1 MATIIHEEM
10 SPKFHTVSLNASELS
25 ETSPLSASP
34 LFKSMIRGNPVVN
47 DESQQLLDRFQHIS
61 HEHASRIYLQS
72 YLLQMETPSL
82 QEMTSP
88 KDPELVPNFTLQSQN
103 EVQLTSSMT
112 VEFQQREKDIPIF
125 GSKAVIEID
134 QSAKSLVSIE
144 ATLAEKPDISPVAR
158 LSPFEA
164 LEQIRKFGKLESLSD
179 TTVSS
184 PSVVFFADM
193 VTAKWRLAYY
203 FTNVPAFP
211 PEFTNQGD
219 EDESDNTHQFCV
231 GNSPRH
237 YSSFHD
243 YFVDAHSGDVFY
255 YFSSTPRL
263 DIPVACIG
271 QDDQQIDRS
280 FYGLQNGHGVS
291 LSDPLRN
298 IQTYDFTLQDIDNP
312 TSSFPNQPI
321 RHTSPNFS
329 AVHPAAVSAHY
340 NATLVYDFYN
350 HELKRNGIDDKGMVL
365 ESVVNV
371 YSSRSNP
378 LPSPTWGNAV
388 WWNKKMWYGQKTDS
402 AGTPLSFARYLDVIG
417 HELTHGVTETTSNLI
432 YRDLSGALNESFSDI
447 FGIFIKNWYPGSP
460 NPISTW
466 NWEMGPGLG
475 RSGGPI
481 RNFSNP
487 TACGQPDHFSQYR
500 PLPITHD
507 SGGVHIYSG
516 IHNLAAYHVLT
527 AKNAD
532 GDFVFHP
539 SEVAILYYLTLTR
552 LTRFSVFTDC
562 RRTLLNVAGVYY
574 AGDPQ
579 NRTQKQGVITMAYN
593 EVGIN

>member
-1 MATIIHEEM
+1 M
-10 SPKFHTVSLNASELS
+10 SPKFHTISFNASQFS
-25 ETSPLSASP
+25 DTSPLSESA
-34 LFKSMIRGNPVVN
+34 LFKSMIRGNTIAS
-47 DESQQLLDRFQHIS
+47 DENALLLNRFQHIN

-72 YLLQMETPSL
+72 YLLQMEAPAL

-88 KDPELVPNFTLQSQN
+88 KDPELVPDFTLQSQH
-103 EVQLTSSMT
+103 EIQLTGSMA
-112 VEFQQREKDIPIF
+112 VEFQQREKNIPIF
-125 GSKAVIEID
+125 GSRTVIEID
-134 QSAKSLVSIE
+134 RFAKSLVSIE
-144 ATLAEKPDISPVAR
+144 ATLAEKPDISAVAN
-158 LSPFEA
+158 LAPSEA
-164 LEQIRKFGKLESLSD
+164 FEQIRRFGKLESLPES
-179 TTVSS
+179 TLS
-184 PSVVFFADM
+184 PPTVVFFADT
-193 VTAKWRLAYY
+193 VAEKWRLAYY
-203 FTNVPAFP
+203 FSSVPIFP
-211 PEFTNQGD
+211 PEFNDYGEAHEID
-219 EDESDNTHQFCV
+219 HTHQFCV
-231 GNSPRH
+231 GDSPRH
-237 YSSFHD
+237 HSPFHD
-243 YFVDAHSGDVFY
+243 YFVDAHSGEVFY

-263 DIPVACIG
+263 DIPVVCNG
-271 QDDQQIDRS
+271 RDDEQIDRS
-280 FYGLQNGHGVS
+280 FYGLQNGNGVT

-312 TSSFPNQPI
+312 ASSFPSQPI
-321 RHTSPNFS
+321 RHTSPDFS
-329 AVHPAAVSAHY
+329 AVHPAAISAHY

-350 HELKRNGIDDKGMVL
+350 HELKRNGIDDKGMIL

-378 LPSPTWGNAV
+378 HPAPTWGNAV

-402 AGTPLSFARYLDVIG
+402 TGVPMSFARYLDVIG

-487 TACGQPDHFSQYR
+487 KACGQPDHFSQYR
-500 PLPITHD
+500 PLPINHD

-532 GDFVFHP
+532 GHFVFLP

-579 NRTQKQGVITMAYN
+579 NRVQKQGAIAMAYN
-593 EVGIN
+593 KVGIN